1 MPDIN
6 IAIKDKTPIY
16 GDISIVCDNSDYV
29 VAWELDEEWAAY
41 DTKAMHL
48 TYADGTHAVRI
59 FSGQRAA
66 LPVVTVPGKVGISLY
81 AGDISTS
88 REALITAKPSGRTGC
103 DPVPDPGTGV
113 YEQLLAALND
123 KVPKDQGTENAGKVL
138 GVGDDG
144 LVKPVAGGT
153 GGGGTTDHSQL
164 TSRDKADQH
173 PMSAIT
179 GLEDALAGKQAKGD
193 YITADSLQA
202 ATDAALAQAKASGEF
217 DGAQGPKGD
226 TGAQGERGPQ
236 GAQGPAG
243 AGMDITGAAAG
254 QIPVITAVDAD
265 GKPTA
270 WGAADM
276 PGGTDLNAVQVYVAD
291 FAHDEMTVTAGAV
304 DKYARVVV
312 S

>member
-1 MPDIN
+1 MLDIN
-6 IAIKDKTPIY
+6 IAIKNKTPIY
-16 GDISIVCDNSDYV
+16 DDISIVCDNSNYV
-29 VAWELDEEWAAY
+29 VVWDLDEEWAAY

-48 TYADGTHAVRI
+48 TYSDGTHAVRI
-59 FSGQRAA
+59 FSGQRVT

-88 REALITAKPSGRTGC
+88 SEALITAKPSGRTGC
-103 DPVPDPGTGV
+103 DPVPDPGTGL

-123 KVPKDQGTENAGKVL
+123 KVPKDQGTANAGKVL
-138 GVGDDG
+138 GIGDDG
-144 LVKPVAGGT
+144 LVKPVVGGT

-164 TSRDKADQH
+164 INRGKADQH
-173 PMSAIT
+173 PMSSLT
-179 GLEDALAGKQAKGD
+179 GLEAALEDKPAKGD
-193 YITADSLQA
+193 YITADGLQD
-202 ATDAALAQAKASGEF
+202 ATDAALARAKASGEF
-217 DGAQGPKGD
+217 NGAQGPQGPKGD
-226 TGAQGERGPQ
+226 TGAQGERGP
-236 GAQGPAG
+236 QGPAG

-254 QIPVITAVDAD
+254 QIPVIMAVDAA

-291 FAHDEMTVTAGAV
+291 FAHDEMTVSAGAV